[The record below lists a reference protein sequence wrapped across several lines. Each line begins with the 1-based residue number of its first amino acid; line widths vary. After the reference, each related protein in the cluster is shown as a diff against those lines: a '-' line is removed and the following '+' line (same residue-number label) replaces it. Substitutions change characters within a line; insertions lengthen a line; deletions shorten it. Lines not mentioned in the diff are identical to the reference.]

1 MLSEHTSP
9 PIQTTAHALTI
20 EQAASALGVSV
31 MTVRRQIKRGHLK
44 AQMVQGKFGP
54 EWRVYLGQPY
64 TSPSPAGDGLSNDL
78 YTAEHSLSA
87 AQTIAQESP
96 DQAMLT
102 LLQMFRDLQ
111 VDARRVQEANRK
123 LHEERAE
130 LFGRLGFYQA
140 RIQDLEY
147 RILELQAPKEAPV
160 ERANH
165 PTPGENEADSGSGKT
180 SGQPWWKFWRWYQ
193 P

>member
-1 MLSEHTSP
+1 MLSEPTSP

-54 EWRVYLGQPY
+54 EWRVYLGQPC
-64 TSPSPAGDGLSNDL
+64 TAPSPDGDGLSHDL

-87 AQTIAQESP
+87 APIIAQESP
-96 DQAMLT
+96 NQAMLT

-140 RIQDLEY
+140 RIQDLEH
-147 RILELQAPKEAPV
+147 RILELEAPKEAPV
-160 ERANH
+160 EMANH
-165 PTPGENEADSGSGKT
+165 PAPSENGANSASQQV
-180 SGQPWWKFWRWYQ
+180 SRRRWWQFW